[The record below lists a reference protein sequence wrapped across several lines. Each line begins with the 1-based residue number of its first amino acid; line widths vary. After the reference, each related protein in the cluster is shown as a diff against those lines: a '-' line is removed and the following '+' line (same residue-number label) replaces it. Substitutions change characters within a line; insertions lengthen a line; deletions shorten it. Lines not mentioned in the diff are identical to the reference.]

1 MSRRPDL
8 NDGSRR
14 KMTNPVRLRLIP
26 YNARLIDARKAR
38 RWTQKYLSL
47 LTGISSSQIGHIE
60 TLRTIPSQQAR
71 DEICSALELSEDY
84 LFPTSLMEAL
94 RDGSFGHRV
103 VELEENQLQQLPRS
117 RPPLLSPMITQDETL
132 EVEMTLDLK
141 KEFADVL
148 SGLTARERKVLSLR
162 YGLGGDSPKTLEEV
176 GRAFDRTRE
185 TIRVIEAKA
194 LRKLRHPS
202 RSRRLKDYLR

>member
-1 MSRRPDL
+1 
-8 NDGSRR
+8 
-14 KMTNPVRLRLIP
+14 MTNPVRLRLIP

-71 DEICSALELSEDY
+71 GEICSALELSEDY

-94 RDGSFGHRV
+94 REGSFGHRV

-117 RPPLLSPMITQDETL
+117 HPPMITQDGTL

-148 SGLTARERKVLSLR
+148 SSLTTREQKVLSLR

-176 GRAFDRTRE
+176 GLVFDRTRE
-185 TIRVIEAKA
+185 AIRVVEQKA

-202 RSRRLKDYLR
+202 RSRRLKEYLR

>member
-84 LFPTSLMEAL
+84 LFPSSLMEAL

-103 VELEENQLQQLPRS
+103 VELEENQLQQLPRA
-117 RPPLLSPMITQDETL
+117 RPPLPMITQDGTL

-148 SGLTARERKVLSLR
+148 SSLTTREQKVLSLR
-162 YGLGGDSPKTLEEV
+162 YGLGGGSPKTLEEV
-176 GRAFDRTRE
+176 GRVFDRTRE
-185 TIRVIEAKA
+185 TIRVIEARA
-194 LRKLRHPS
+194 LRKLRHPA

>member
-1 MSRRPDL
+1 
-8 NDGSRR
+8 
-14 KMTNPVRLRLIP
+14 MTNPVRLRLIP

-38 RWTQKYLSL
+38 RWTQKDLGL
-47 LTGISSSQIGHIE
+47 LTGISSSHLGHIE

-103 VELEENQLQQLPRS
+103 VELEENQLQQLPRA
-117 RPPLLSPMITQDETL
+117 RPPMITQDGTL

-141 KEFADVL
+141 KELADVL

-162 YGLGGDSPKTLEEV
+162 YGLGGGSPKTLEEV
-176 GRAFDRTRE
+176 GLVFDRTRE
-185 TIRVIEAKA
+185 CIRVIEAKA
-194 LRKLRHPS
+194 LRKLRHPA